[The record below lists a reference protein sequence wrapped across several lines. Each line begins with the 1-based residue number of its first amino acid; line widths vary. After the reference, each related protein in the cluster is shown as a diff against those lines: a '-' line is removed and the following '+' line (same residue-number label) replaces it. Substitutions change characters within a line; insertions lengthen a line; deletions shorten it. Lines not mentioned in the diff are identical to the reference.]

1 MPDIGEYTQLVQ
13 VFLAEAGKYFVLL
26 LFAVLAIRLWRRWS
40 AGPAAHRRSHL
51 ALALAITAL
60 TVVIGYFS
68 MCQSLGKLNLHY
80 GMEAFHA
87 GRLPQALS
95 LFEDSGKFWPGAD
108 AAGAK
113 GVCLLLTG
121 EPETGQELIDQARAM
136 RHGHGTAY
144 ENFYDGLY
152 YSLQGQTAR
161 AIPLLEGAGADPL
174 YHWSVIKI
182 FAVMELDAGQV
193 AEAAD
198 QMKQFMT
205 AEVTESDQAYIVAS
219 LDLAG
224 GKTNEALAVLN
235 KFPADSLTPAWR
247 ARYEKLHAQLRR

>member
-1 MPDIGEYTQLVQ
+1 MPDIGKYTQLVQ

-40 AGPAAHRRSHL
+40 ASPMARRSSNL
-51 ALALAITAL
+51 ALALTTTAL

-87 GRLPQALS
+87 GRLPQAMT
-95 LFEDSGKFWPGAD
+95 LFEASGKFWPGAD

-113 GVCLLLTG
+113 GVCLLLMG
-121 EPETGQELIDQARAM
+121 APEPGQDLIEKARAM
-136 RHGHGTAY
+136 RHGHGTAF
-144 ENFYDGLY
+144 EDFYDGLY
-152 YSLQGQTAR
+152 YSLQGQTTK
-161 AIPLLEGAGADPL
+161 AIPLLEVAGADPL
-174 YHWSVIKI
+174 YQWSVIKI
-182 FAVMELDAGQV
+182 FAVMELDAGRM

-205 AEVTESDQAYIVAS
+205 AEVTEYDQAYIIAS
-219 LDLAG
+219 LNLAG
-224 GKTNEALAVLN
+224 GKTNEAVAVLE
-235 KFPADSLTPAWR
+235 KFPADTLTPAWQT
-247 ARYEKLHAQLRR
+247 RYEKLQAQLRK